1 MEEHAAFISQVNAQ
15 DGGNSFLQND
25 GECLKLFDV
34 ISHKTITFIIN
45 AVWTLNVMGESSGK
59 Y

>member
-25 GECLKLFDV
+25 GKYLNKLSDN
-34 ISHKTITFIIN
+34 IQIN
-45 AVWTLNVMGESSGK
+45 VV
-59 Y
+59 

>member
-45 AVWTLNVMGESSGK
+45 AV
-59 Y
+59 